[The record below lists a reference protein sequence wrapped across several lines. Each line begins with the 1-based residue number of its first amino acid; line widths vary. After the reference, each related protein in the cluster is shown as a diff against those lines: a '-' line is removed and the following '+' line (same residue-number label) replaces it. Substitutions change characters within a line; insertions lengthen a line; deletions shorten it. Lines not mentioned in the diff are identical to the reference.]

1 MKNLTLEN
9 ITKICNGIYHGPQEK
24 LQEEV
29 TAITTDSRKVEK
41 GGLFVPVVGERVD
54 AHRFIPQVMEAGA
67 LATLSERT
75 LEGVDHPYIQVV
87 SSLQAVKDIAE
98 FYLEQLDIPV
108 VGITGSVGKTSTKEV
123 IASVLKEK
131 YRTLKT
137 QGNFNNELGLPLT
150 VFRLR
155 DEDEI
160 AVLEMGISDFG
171 EMTRLA
177 KIAKPDTCVITNI
190 GTCHLENLGDRDGV
204 LKAKTEIFQYVK
216 KNIVLNG
223 DDDKLS
229 TVKEYNGMQPVFFGN
244 GENASVTC
252 ENVESRGLKGMSCD
266 ICLKGKMAENG
277 ELQTFHVDIPMP
289 GRHMVSNALAAAAVG
304 RLYGLNAEQIKN
316 GIESLEPVSGRF
328 NMIETDKF
336 MIVDDCYNANPM
348 SMKASLDVL
357 QDGLGRKVAI
367 LASVAFNSRV
377 TLDNVHIEGIT
388 KITAKDIRY
397 AKEMGCE
404 IKLLGV
410 ARCQEDG
417 VEAYVCP
424 MLIPAEHP
432 LASVNDSYN
441 AVFVHGNMLGD
452 AMFYGSGAGKLP
464 TASAVVADVVDEAK
478 HLHKNIMTNW
488 SSKPL
493 ELIPMDEVEGRFF
506 VRVEGT
512 TVDQV
517 EAVFDDVEIVNLK
530 NLPGEF
536 GFITTKMKQ
545 GEYKEKVQKLNGS
558 VVTMIRVKD

>member
-9 ITKICNGIYHGPQEK
+9 IVRVCGGTYYGPADK

-29 TAITTDSRKVEK
+29 MSVITDSRKAEE
-41 GGLFVPVVGERVD
+41 GCLFVPIVGERVD
-54 AHRFIPQVMEAGA
+54 AHKFIPQVMEAGA
-67 LATLSERT
+67 LATLSERV
-75 LEGVDHPYIQVV
+75 LDNADFPYIAVE

-98 FYLEQLDIPV
+98 FYLKQLQIPV

-123 IASVLKEK
+123 IASVLNQK
-131 YRTLKT
+131 YHTLKT

-155 DEDEI
+155 DGDEI

-277 ELQTFHVDIPMP
+277 EFQTFHVDIPMP
-289 GRHMVSNALAAAAVG
+289 GRHMVYNALAAAAVG
-304 RLYGLNAEQIKN
+304 NIYGLTTEQIKA
-316 GIESLEPVSGRF
+316 GIESLEPISGRF
-328 NMIETDKF
+328 RMIETDKF
-336 MIVDDCYNANPM
+336 LIVDDCYNANPM

-357 QDGLGRKVAI
+357 QDGAGRRI
-367 LASVAFNSRV
+367 
-377 TLDNVHIEGIT
+377 
-388 KITAKDIRY
+388 
-397 AKEMGCE
+397 
-404 IKLLGV
+404 
-410 ARCQEDG
+410 
-417 VEAYVCP
+417 
-424 MLIPAEHP
+424 
-432 LASVNDSYN
+432 
-441 AVFVHGNMLGD
+441 AVLGD
-452 AMFYGSGAGKLP
+452 MGELGENEVQLHEEVGEHAGKCDIDVLICTGKLCRNMAERAQRTNP
-464 TASAVVADVVDEAK
+464 DLKVIYEPDRESLLEHLEGYVQDGDTILVKAS
-478 HLHKNIMTNW
+478 H
-488 SSKPL
+488 
-493 ELIPMDEVEGRFF
+493 F
-506 VRVEGT
+506 
-512 TVDQV
+512 
-517 EAVFDDVEIVNLK
+517 
-530 NLPGEF
+530 
-536 GFITTKMKQ
+536 MKF
-545 GEYKEKVQKLNGS
+545 EE
-558 VVTMIRVKD
+558 VVTKLENM

>member
-9 ITKICNGIYHGPQEK
+9 ITKVCNGTYHGPQEK

-67 LATLSERT
+67 LATLSERV
-75 LEGVDHPYIQVV
+75 LEGADYPYIQVE

-204 LKAKTEIFQYVK
+204 LKAKTEIFKYVK

-229 TVKEYNGMQPVFFGN
+229 TVNDRERRVPEIPCRYP
-244 GENASVTC
+244 NARTPYGFQCAGSSSHRQTLRTEC
-252 ENVESRGLKGMSCD
+252 RADQKG
-266 ICLKGKMAENG
+266 
-277 ELQTFHVDIPMP
+277 
-289 GRHMVSNALAAAAVG
+289 
-304 RLYGLNAEQIKN
+304 Y
-316 GIESLEPVSGRF
+316 
-328 NMIETDKF
+328 
-336 MIVDDCYNANPM
+336 
-348 SMKASLDVL
+348 
-357 QDGLGRKVAI
+357 RK
-367 LASVAFNSRV
+367 
-377 TLDNVHIEGIT
+377 
-388 KITAKDIRY
+388 
-397 AKEMGCE
+397 
-404 IKLLGV
+404 
-410 ARCQEDG
+410 
-417 VEAYVCP
+417 P
-424 MLIPAEHP
+424 
-432 LASVNDSYN
+432 
-441 AVFVHGNMLGD
+441 
-452 AMFYGSGAGKLP
+452 GAGQRKIQY
-464 TASAVVADVVDEAK
+464 DRD
-478 HLHKNIMTNW
+478 
-488 SSKPL
+488 
-493 ELIPMDEVEGRFF
+493 R
-506 VRVEGT
+506 
-512 TVDQV
+512 QV
-517 EAVFDDVEIVNLK
+517 PD
-530 NLPGEF
+530 
-536 GFITTKMKQ
+536 
-545 GEYKEKVQKLNGS
+545 
-558 VVTMIRVKD
+558 RR

>member
-1 MKNLTLEN
+1 MKNLTLRN
-9 ITKICNGIYHGPQEK
+9 LTKVCNGIWHGDNALLDQEIS
-24 LQEEV
+24 
-29 TAITTDSRKVEK
+29 AITTDSRKIEK
-41 GGLFVPVVGERVD
+41 DCLFVPIVGERVD
-54 AHRFIPQVMEAGA
+54 AHRFIPDVMTKGA
-67 LATLSERT
+67 LATLSERE
-75 LEGVDHPYIQVV
+75 LPEADYAYIQVDAA
-87 SSLQAVKDIAE
+87 LQAVKDIAE
-98 FYLEQLDIPV
+98 FYLEQLQIPV

-155 DEDEI
+155 DEDQI

-216 KNIVLNG
+216 RNIVLNG

-289 GRHMVSNALAAAAVG
+289 GRHMVSNALAAATVG
-304 RLYGLNAEQIKN
+304 KLYGLNAEQIKN

-367 LASVAFNSRV
+367 LGDMGELGTDEAALHEGVG
-377 TLDNVHIEGIT
+377 VHAGQCRIDACICVG
-388 KITAKDIRY
+388 
-397 AKEMGCE
+397 
-404 IKLLGV
+404 
-410 ARCQEDG
+410 
-417 VEAYVCP
+417 
-424 MLIPAEHP
+424 P
-432 LASVNDSYN
+432 LA
-441 AVFVHGNMLGD
+441 AHI
-452 AMFYGSGAGKLP
+452 AEK
-464 TASAVVADVVDEAK
+464 ASQ
-478 HLHKNIMTNW
+478 TNPDLTVIRE
-488 SSKPL
+488 KDL
-493 ELIPMDEVEGRFF
+493 ESL
-506 VRVEGT
+506 
-512 TVDQV
+512 
-517 EAVFDDVEIVNLK
+517 LK
-530 NLPGEF
+530 NLNTYVKPGDTILVKASHF
-536 GFITTKMKQ
+536 MKF
-545 GEYKEKVQKLNGS
+545 EN
-558 VVTMIRVKD
+558 VVKALQEM

>member
-1 MKNLTLEN
+1 MTDSFHRLISFQKKERLLSMKNLTLEN
-9 ITKICNGIYHGPQEK
+9 ITKVCGGTYHGPQEK

-67 LATLSERT
+67 LATLSERV
-75 LEGVDHPYIQVV
+75 LEGADHPYIQVE

-98 FYLEQLDIPV
+98 FYLEQLNIPV

-204 LKAKTEIFQYVK
+204 LKAKTEIFRYVK

-229 TVKEYNGMQPVFFGN
+229 TVKEYNGIRPVFFGTGDN
-244 GENASVTC
+244 CAVTC

-266 ICLKGKMAENG
+266 ICIRG
-277 ELQTFHVDIPMP
+277 ELAEGGEECFHVNIPMP
-289 GRHMVSNALAAAAVG
+289 GRHMVSNALAAAAIG
-304 RLYGLNAEQIKN
+304 RLYGLTAQEIKQ

-328 NMIETDKF
+328 NMIETEKF

-357 QDGLGRKVAI
+357 QDGLGRRVAI
-367 LASVAFNSRV
+367 LGDMGELGTDEVALHEGV
-377 TLDNVHIEGIT
+377 GVHAGHC
-388 KITAKDIRY
+388 KID
-397 AKEMGCE
+397 
-404 IKLLGV
+404 
-410 ARCQEDG
+410 
-417 VEAYVCP
+417 VC
-424 MLIPAEHP
+424 ICVGP
-432 LASVNDSYN
+432 LA
-441 AVFVHGNMLGD
+441 AHI
-452 AMFYGSGAGKLP
+452 AEKAIK
-464 TASAVVADVVDEAK
+464 
-478 HLHKNIMTNW
+478 TNPDLTVIRE
-488 SSKPL
+488 KDL
-493 ELIPMDEVEGRFF
+493 ESLLS
-506 VRVEGT
+506 
-512 TVDQV
+512 
-517 EAVFDDVEIVNLK
+517 NL
-530 NLPGEF
+530 N
-536 GFITTKMKQ
+536 TYVKQ
-545 GEYKEKVQKLNGS
+545 GDTILVKASHFMKFEN
-558 VVTMIRVKD
+558 VVKALQEM